1 MFKLINFSFGYKKLL
16 FDKINIEI
24 DASQITLINGAN
36 GCGKTTL
43 LRVMSGLIKNYNGSI
58 FLKNNEIKNMAV
70 EEISNYIVYQKQE
83 PMANIVAAT
92 PYEDLQIWIGKFLT
106 SNIDSTKI
114 NNALQRFGMDEF
126 RDYPVWKLSGGQLKR
141 AGLAAL
147 LLFPQKFWLLD
158 EPTAGLDADLQS
170 ALLEILSQKKKSGVG
185 AVIVTHR
192 IDLFKNIADKIIQIK
207 DKDLKI

>member
-1 MFKLINFSFGYKKLL
+1 MFKLIDFSFGYKKLL

-58 FLKNNEIKNMAV
+58 FLKNNEIKNMSV
-70 EEISNYIVYQKQE
+70 EEISNHIVYQKQE

-92 PYEDLQIWIGKFLT
+92 PYEDLQIWLSKFLT
-106 SNIDSTKI
+106 SDIDSAKV
-114 NNALQRFGMDEF
+114 NNALQRFGMNEVK
-126 RDYPVWKLSGGQLKR
+126 DYPVWKLSGGQLKR
-141 AGLAAL
+141 AGLASL
-147 LLFPQKFWLLD
+147 LLFPQKFWLVD

-170 ALLEILSQKKKSGVG
+170 ALLKILLQKKKSGVG

-192 IDLFKNIADKIIQIK
+192 IDLFKNIADNIIQVK

>member
-1 MFKLINFSFGYKKLL
+1 MFKLIDFSFGYKKLL

-58 FLKNNEIKNMAV
+58 FLKNNEIKDMSV
-70 EEISNYIVYQKQE
+70 EEISNHIVYQKQE

-92 PYEDLQIWIGKFLT
+92 PYEDLQIWLSKFLT
-106 SNIDSTKI
+106 SDIDSAKV
-114 NNALQRFGMDEF
+114 NNALQRFGMNEVK
-126 RDYPVWKLSGGQLKR
+126 DYPVWKLSGGQLKR
-141 AGLAAL
+141 AGLASL
-147 LLFPQKFWLLD
+147 LLFPQKFWLVD

-170 ALLEILSQKKKSGVG
+170 ALLKILLQKKKSGVG

-192 IDLFKNIADKIIQIK
+192 IDLFKNIADNIIQVK